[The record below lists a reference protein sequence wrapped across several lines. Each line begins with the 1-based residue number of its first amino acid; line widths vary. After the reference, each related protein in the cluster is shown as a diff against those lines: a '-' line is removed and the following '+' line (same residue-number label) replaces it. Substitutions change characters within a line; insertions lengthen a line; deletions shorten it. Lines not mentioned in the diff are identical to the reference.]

1 MRAVSYYMIVK
12 TIKEQKKIAGLD
24 ILDSIDSENRYLKG
38 EIISNGDLI
47 PETLQEGDVVYYDKH
62 AGHNVTWKDKVY
74 KVILSRDVVIIE

>member
-24 ILDSIDSENRYLKG
+24 ITDSIDSENRYLKG

-47 PETLQEGDVVYYDKH
+47 PDTLNEGDIVYYDRH
-62 AGHNVTWKDKVY
+62 AGHSITKNDTIY
-74 KVILSRDVVIIE
+74 QVIQIQDVVIVE

>member
-1 MRAVSYYMIVK
+1 MIVK

-24 ILDSIDSENRYLKG
+24 ISDSIDSENRYLKG

-62 AGHNVTWKDKVY
+62 AGHSITKDDNIY
-74 KVILSRDVVIIE
+74 QVIQIQDVVIVE

>member
-24 ILDSIDSENRYLKG
+24 ISDSIDSENRYLKG

-47 PETLQEGDVVYYDKH
+47 PETLQEGDIVYYDKH
-62 AGHNVTWKDKVY
+62 AGNSITKDDNIY
-74 KVILSRDVVIIE
+74 QVIQIQDVVIVE